1 MDSVRTAHCRRRS
14 VLHRVLCPPGTRATP
29 VARQPTVPG
38 VLVLDLVYIATALV
52 LFALVGL
59 IARGVENL

>member
-1 MDSVRTAHCRRRS
+1 MDSVRIATERWRA
-14 VLHRVLCPPGTRATP
+14 VLHRLPCPYGTRATL

-38 VLVLDLVYIATALV
+38 VLVLDVVYLLATLA

-59 IARGVENL
+59 IVRGVEKL